1 MSHLIWQYGNYFLPL
16 LCMYMDSYIHRNTGD
31 HLDVV
36 RSIYDSPRILMLDE
50 VAFENGKHS
59 VR

>member
-1 MSHLIWQYGNYFLPL
+1 
-16 LCMYMDSYIHRNTGD
+16 MYMDSYIHRNTGD

-36 RSIYDSPRILMLDE
+36 RSIYDSPRILTLDE